1 MTQILEGTR
10 GSELSFESFP
20 STRPARA
27 QQQATTGT
35 TTTM

>member
-10 GSELSFESFP
+10 GSELSFP

-27 QQQATTGT
+27 QQHATTGT
-35 TTTM
+35 ATNM